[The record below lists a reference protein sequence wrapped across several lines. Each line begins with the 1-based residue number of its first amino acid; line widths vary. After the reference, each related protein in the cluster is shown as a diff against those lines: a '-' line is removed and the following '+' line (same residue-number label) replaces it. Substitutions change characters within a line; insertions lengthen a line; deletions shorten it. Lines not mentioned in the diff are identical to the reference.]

1 MTGIEFVKVDSMY
14 EYHVRVSFVNG
25 TTKEIPAGSQLFS
38 PTTFPPNPPSKISS
52 AANYTAEVSPTSE
65 MMFSEGSDDQ
75 SITVVIT
82 RAGSRTWCGGIAVHG
97 DYKTQRYLT
106 GRLLLMVALNAN
118 DIITT
123 SATVTIPIRINRR
136 QVSNFETYY
145 QTFASTLVIT
155 LRIPRRPDERVD
167 LDDPDADLTI
177 EPFHLFEADEEEWV
191 PWVKEDRP

>member
-1 MTGIEFVKVDSMY
+1 M
-14 EYHVRVSFVNG
+14 
-25 TTKEIPAGSQLFS
+25 
-38 PTTFPPNPPSKISS
+38 PNP
-52 AANYTAEVSPTSE
+52 TW
-65 MMFSEGSDDQ
+65 DQ
-75 SITVVIT
+75 
-82 RAGSRTWCGGIAVHG
+82 
-97 DYKTQRYLT
+97 
-106 GRLLLMVALNAN
+106 LNAN